1 MPHNNNEL
9 GDGSNDNSGKPYS
22 NGSNDPDESR
32 LKPSSPNCT
41 CNNNNQSTTSK
52 PDCDK
57 HSKKDNL
64 TASSSTPLA
73 APSSTPDQKPSGSTP
88 VNNPNVSTAAPN
100 ITPSSTN
107 KPTNSPIRE
116 NSPSASSQ
124 SSTPHRLPQ
133 STSPAKPPATSAR
146 PPATTPK
153 PRPSRIVLIPL
164 KITNPHNSKNSTG
177 KVDEKE
183 ALRRFLEELKKR
195 RPNLSKESEK
205 QLAML
210 FKAKVRGMEKADD
223 DKSKEPVAASY
234 DQVDPSMVRSK
245 SQKETNVKDL
255 KLDKLEKELGIG
267 LAEAFNYY
275 TNLADGT
282 NSTDRR
288 A

>member
-1 MPHNNNEL
+1 M
-9 GDGSNDNSGKPYS
+9 
-22 NGSNDPDESR
+22 
-32 LKPSSPNCT
+32 
-41 CNNNNQSTTSK
+41 
-52 PDCDK
+52 
-57 HSKKDNL
+57 
-64 TASSSTPLA
+64 
-73 APSSTPDQKPSGSTP
+73 
-88 VNNPNVSTAAPN
+88 
-100 ITPSSTN
+100 
-107 KPTNSPIRE
+107 
-116 NSPSASSQ
+116 
-124 SSTPHRLPQ
+124 
-133 STSPAKPPATSAR
+133 
-146 PPATTPK
+146 
-153 PRPSRIVLIPL
+153 
-164 KITNPHNSKNSTG
+164 
-177 KVDEKE
+177 DEKE

-245 SQKETNVKDL
+245 SQNETNVKDL